1 MNPLTKELV
10 KEWLNKAD
18 ADYETALLLYKKK
31 KKNIYYIIAFHC
43 QQAIEKYLKALLIC
57 DKIDFPKTHDL
68 IRLLDLIKT
77 KDSFLNGI
85 RKELNLLNPFAVGF
99 RYPGENIESGDLI
112 KIVKITKKLAAL
124 LVGRIKEFI

>member
-10 KEWLNKAD
+10 REWLNKAE

-31 KKNIYYIIAFHC
+31 KKNLHYIIAFHC
-43 QQAIEKYLKALLIC
+43 QQAVEKHLKALLIC
-57 DKIDFPKTHDL
+57 NKIDFPKTHDL

-77 KDSFLNGI
+77 KDSFLNRL

-99 RYPGENIESGDLI
+99 RYPGENIEPGELI
-112 KIVKITKKLAAL
+112 EIVKTTKKLVAVL
-124 LVGRIKEFI
+124 KGRIKEFI